1 MLSRLKKLPTFLF
14 NLSDITWHHSILIYG
29 LYLSY
34 FLLFI
39 TFTGIVSFSPNYLY
53 TLRLI
58 INYYIIFILL
68 IRFNPL
74 ISKTNVKVDSA
85 FDRRLVFSAA
95 CFMLISSSLFDY
107 VDNYI
112 HIRS

>member
-1 MLSRLKKLPTFLF
+1 MLTKIPTFLF
-14 NLSDITWHHSILIYG
+14 KLSDMKWHHSVFIYG

-34 FLLFI
+34 FLFFI
-39 TFTGIVSFSPNYLY
+39 AFTGIVSFSPNYLY
-53 TLRLI
+53 MLRLI

-68 IRFNPL
+68 IRYNPF